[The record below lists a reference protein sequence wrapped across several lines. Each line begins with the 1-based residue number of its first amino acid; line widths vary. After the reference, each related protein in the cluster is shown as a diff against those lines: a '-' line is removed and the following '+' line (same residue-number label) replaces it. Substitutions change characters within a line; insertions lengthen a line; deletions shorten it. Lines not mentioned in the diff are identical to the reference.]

1 MYSGGVALDSRWR
14 KAARVDSDPPR
25 RAGHALGLEIAR
37 HRPDARSRPKT
48 RGDDPGGSGRA
59 RRGFALRARL
69 AFPGAFRAARAAP
82 RHRFL
87 SSSALDGPSS
97 AFARKAKI
105 PVHVVP
111 APGKPRPKVPDILGW
126 RRALE
131 AWGDQAKPA
140 KLDPRRHRHR
150 TVSTANAISAQ
161 MVYGG
166 FPFWPLSSR
175 CFTLPCEER
184 ERTMPQRFSGG
195 YGEIAPCAHRRGAI
209 AAGLRRGV
217 AKSTGGGKTCQNLQ
231 KGIGG
236 SVGVVT
242 PNHRPE

>member
-161 MVYGG
+161 MFMAAFHFGHS
-166 FPFWPLSSR
+166 PRDASR
-175 CFTLPCEER
+175 CHAKSA
-184 ERTMPQRFSGG
+184 SGRCHSDSQAATARSRHVL
-195 YGEIAPCAHRRGAI
+195 IAAARSLLGFVEVWQNPLAEGRLAKICRRGS
-209 AAGLRRGV
+209 AARL
-217 AKSTGGGKTCQNLQ
+217 AL
-231 KGIGG
+231 
-236 SVGVVT
+236 
-242 PNHRPE
+242 